1 MSKSGTLRRFFV
13 NPLRL
18 IFEKML
24 MAATYTNTENHPG
37 VIGLRSAAEKR
48 RRAEARA
55 QAEAAVPPPRGQ
67 DEDEESDSGSE
78 TEREEPRVTVARPKG
93 ETAEE
98 KKARKAAVKAERSV
112 SIVDYLAAHNTDIQ
126 SRRAEKKAHTATF
139 GEERKKQLATHKKM
153 VGGGRAADVTVG
165 ARGVVS
171 LR

>member
-1 MSKSGTLRRFFV
+1 MKCFV
-13 NPLRL
+13 RDGLSL
-18 IFEKML
+18 TI
-24 MAATYTNTENHPG
+24 ATYTNTENHPG

-55 QAEAAVPPPRGQ
+55 QAQMEAEATVPLPKGHEE
-67 DEDEESDSGSE
+67 EDAESDSGSE
-78 TEREEPRVTVARPKG
+78 TERDEPRVTVARPKG

-112 SIVDYLAAHNTDIQ
+112 SSQRLRVTIIHADYQ

-165 ARGVVS
+165 VKGVVS

>member
-1 MSKSGTLRRFFV
+1 V
-13 NPLRL
+13 L
-18 IFEKML
+18 IL
-24 MAATYTNTENHPG
+24 ATYTNTDNHPG

-55 QAEAAVPPPRGQ
+55 QAALDAEATVPLPRAQ
-67 DEDEESDSGSE
+67 DDEEEESDSGSD
-78 TEREEPRVTVARPKG
+78 TERDEPKVTVARPKG
-93 ETAEE
+93 ESPEE

-112 SIVDYLAAHNTDIQ
+112 SFSSRVSRSSTDLQ

-139 GEERKKQLATHKKM
+139 GDERKKQLATHKKM

-165 ARGVVS
+165 AKGVVS